1 MGWLDIFEFIPM
13 WTWLIILTV
22 VLLYFYGTNGHN
34 VWEKMGIPGPKPR
47 IFFGNILDFGR
58 LGLVKQTEEWK
69 KQYGPIYGL
78 YFGRQS
84 TLIINDLDI
93 LKEVLVKDFQ
103 HFTDR
108 RETVSRSYVEKGV
121 FFQGGADWKRI
132 RNIIT
137 PTFSSGKLK
146 LMIGNINKCGG
157 LLSDNLVMKAKKG
170 ETVDVKRCFGAYTMD
185 VIATT
190 AFGLDI
196 DSQTNPDEPFVDN
209 ARKLFAQTKLAS
221 TTVLIAMI
229 FPFVKPLFKLL
240 DVGFFPAGPSN
251 FFVRSIKAM
260 IEQRKTE
267 DEATRSQR
275 TDFLQLLLNAESDE
289 INDEKVSNGTQTKVI
304 KRLTLEEII
313 GQAFLFFVAGYET
326 TANTLHFIAYHLA
339 KNPEVQEKVI
349 KEIETQVGNREPTY
363 DEVNKLTYL
372 EQVII
377 ETLRFNPPVVM
388 VNRKSSEDVT
398 FKGIHIPRDT
408 TVMIP
413 IYSVQHDPEN
423 YEDPE
428 EFRPERFDPAT
439 KKESNPVTFLAF
451 GYGPRLCIG
460 MRLAMV
466 ETKIALVYALR
477 KVRFVKCSKTPEKLE
492 YSNVG
497 ILSTKEPIILGVDL
511 VNQS

>member
-1 MGWLDIFEFIPM
+1 MVDYI
-13 WTWLIILTV
+13 
-22 VLLYFYGTNGHN
+22 NGGFTLH
-34 VWEKMGIPGPKPR
+34 
-47 IFFGNILDFGR
+47 
-58 LGLVKQTEEWK
+58 GLVEQTEEWK
-69 KQYGPIYGL
+69 KQYGPVYGL
-78 YFGRQS
+78 YFGREPS
-84 TLIINDLDI
+84 LVINDLDI

-108 RETVSRSYVEKGV
+108 RVSVARAYVEKGV

-157 LLSDNLVMKAKKG
+157 LLSDNLVTKAKKG
-170 ETVDVKRCFGAYTMD
+170 ETVDVKRYFGAYTMD

-196 DSQTNPDEPFVDN
+196 DSQTNPDEPLVHN
-209 ARKLFAQTKLAS
+209 ARKLFAETRLAS
-221 TTVLIAMI
+221 TAMLISMV
-229 FPFVKPLFKLL
+229 FPFLKPLLKLL
-240 DVGFFPAGPSN
+240 DVGFFPAGPVN

-275 TDFLQLLLNAESDE
+275 TDFLQLLLKAESEE
-289 INDEKVSNGTQTKVI
+289 INDEKVSNGTQTKAI

-313 GQAFLFFVAGYET
+313 GQAFLFFIAGYET
-326 TANTLHFIAYHLA
+326 TANTLHFVAYNLA

-349 KEIETQVGNREPTY
+349 KEIEAHVGDREPTY
-363 DEVNKLTYL
+363 DDINKLTYM
-372 EQVII
+372 EQVIM
-377 ETLRFNPPVVM
+377 ETLRINPPVVM
-388 VNRKSSEDVT
+388 VNRKSSEDVS

-413 IYSVQHDPEN
+413 IYSVQHDPLN
-423 YEDPE
+423 YENPE

-439 KKESNPVTFLAF
+439 RKESNPVTFLSF

-477 KVRFVKCSKTPEKLE
+477 KIRFVKCSETPEKLE
-492 YSNVG
+492 YNNVG
-497 ILSTKEPIILGVDL
+497 LLSPKVPIIVAVDL